1 VTTDGQAEVFWR
13 SIAAKG
19 AFMSINSGRGVWI
32 SLWFGLRLLS
42 PSSTLARLGPPDNL
56 ATSDRFVTQRPQK
69 LFAEERCFPRS
80 TFASIADSRVCEA
93 RRDCLANT

>member
-1 VTTDGQAEVFWR
+1 MTTDGQAEVFWR

-56 ATSDRFVTQRPQK
+56 ATSDRIRHATTPKV
-69 LFAEERCFPRS
+69 
-80 TFASIADSRVCEA
+80 VCRGKVFSA
-93 RRDCLANT
+93 LDIRIHCGQQSL